1 MIEPSPETALQT
13 LLIFIFLFFIL
24 NLRKQNNPQMT
35 KDKITPIIT
44 YIFLLCALGLG
55 YHAHTSLNTLMTYL
69 DDIERVSRM
78 GSGGST
84 WQVVRYEVDN

>member
-1 MIEPSPETALQT
+1 MIK
-13 LLIFIFLFFIL
+13 
-24 NLRKQNNPQMT
+24 N
-35 KDKITPIIT
+35 KITPIIT

-55 YHAHTSLNTLMTYL
+55 YHAHASLNTLMAYL

-78 GSGGST
+78 GNGGST

>member
-1 MIEPSPETALQT
+1 M
-13 LLIFIFLFFIL
+13 
-24 NLRKQNNPQMT
+24 
-35 KDKITPIIT
+35 KDKITHAIT

-55 YHAHTSLNTLMTYL
+55 YHTYASLNTLMAYL